1 MTYFVRSAAAK
12 LLMPQFYYAYILTI
26 PYTCADPEIFPEVQ
40 GLFSAILLYV
50 YIRNLK
56 NPHPTLDLRM
66 LIWMEINAIPA
77 WIGEMLKDNVD
88 KIHYYRPP
96 LSLSLGFI
104 FVYVH
109 PKVKYIYIC
118 YLCLPHAWRKLYQN
132 NYKRTFIQY
141 PQTAFW
147 QAMY

>member
-1 MTYFVRSAAAK
+1 MPYFVRSAAAK

-77 WIGEMLKDNVD
+77 WIGEMLKDNNGQNPLL
-88 KIHYYRPP
+88 PP
-96 LSLSLGFI
+96 PLSLGFI

-147 QAMY
+147 RAMY